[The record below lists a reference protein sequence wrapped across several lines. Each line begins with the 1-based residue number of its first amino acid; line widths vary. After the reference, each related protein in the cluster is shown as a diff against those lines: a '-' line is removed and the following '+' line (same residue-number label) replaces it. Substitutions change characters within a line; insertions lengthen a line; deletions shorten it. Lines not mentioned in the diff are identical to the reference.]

1 MNTTTNQTQFPPTQ
15 ISRTPPIANLNLN
28 ARTEVLSQF
37 SANLDPNVNA
47 IPLPMELQV
56 GLSPQEWDQRS
67 KDLYNHFS
75 KFVWSKLLRIY
86 LIFSILFTMLGPV
99 IVNVVVN
106 KIFFDGVA
114 PLRLDSSPEEITER
128 LSLLR
133 KAHIVNFAI
142 SILVVLLI
150 WVPYYSIKLMGRNK
164 LRALLGNFNNQDAA
178 KGNMSAL
185 VWSCPR
191 TSTLQGNATVSI
203 QLPISLLAARQ
214 PTLFSNGA
222 YLPPYLQKEPT
233 MMNTQAAPAYE
244 YPPAER
250 K

>member
-1 MNTTTNQTQFPPTQ
+1 MAFYIPVPVA
-15 ISRTPPIANLNLN
+15 SLNLN
-28 ARTEVLSQF
+28 GRTEVLSHF
-37 SANLDPNVNA
+37 SANLNPHSNA

-56 GLSPQEWDQRS
+56 SLSAEEWDQRA
-67 KDLYNHFS
+67 KDLFNHFA
-75 KFVWSKLLRIY
+75 KFVWSKVLRIY

-106 KIFFDGVA
+106 KVFFDGTA
-114 PLRLDSSPEEITER
+114 PLRFDASPEEITER

-133 KAHIVNFAI
+133 RAHIINFAI
-142 SILVVLLI
+142 SILVIILI
-150 WVPYYSIKLMGRNK
+150 WLPYYSYKLMGRNR
-164 LRALLGNFNNQDAA
+164 LRAILGNFNNQDAA

-185 VWSCPR
+185 LWSCAR
-191 TSTLQGNATVSI
+191 TSTLQGNATISI

-244 YPPAER
+244 YPPADR

>member
-1 MNTTTNQTQFPPTQ
+1 MNTITNQTPISQNPPT
-15 ISRTPPIANLNLN
+15 ANLHLNGRTEILSHFSGQLNPNLN
-28 ARTEVLSQF
+28 
-37 SANLDPNVNA
+37 P
-47 IPLPMELQV
+47 IPLPIELQV

-67 KDLYNHFS
+67 KELFNHFA
-75 KFVWSKLLRIY
+75 KFVWSKVLRIY

-114 PLRLDSSPEEITER
+114 PLRFDATSEEITER

-150 WVPYYSIKLMGRNK
+150 WVPYYSFKLIGRNK
-164 LRALLGNFNNQDAA
+164 LRALLGKFNNEDAA

-191 TSTLQGNATVSI
+191 TSTLQGNATISI

-233 MMNTQAAPAYE
+233 MMNPQPAPAYD
-244 YPPAER
+244 YPPPER